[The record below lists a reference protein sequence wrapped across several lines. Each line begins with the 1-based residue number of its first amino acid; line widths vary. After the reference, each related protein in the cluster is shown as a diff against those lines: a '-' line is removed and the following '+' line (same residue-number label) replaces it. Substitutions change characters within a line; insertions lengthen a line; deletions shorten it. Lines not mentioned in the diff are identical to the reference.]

1 MAALKVF
8 KQIGQVVDS
17 DFLAMEA
24 LPVLWSFSLG
34 PLLDLEQFQ
43 AFMTLIK
50 SLSSRIE
57 REHTRKLQ
65 ELGSSNGTG
74 STRSGAKQPTAFQSS
89 SATNGGEVDFAS
101 LVSGRKNNA
110 TPDIMNDWGPPAAK
124 PASTATVMPGASQTS
139 SFSSWTSAVPPQ
151 ASRLNSLQPAMRTVT
166 PDLNT
171 SFAALTP
178 ASPFNAPLQPSARQP
193 SNSGFT
199 SAPLNRSASNTSSSI
214 NWSAATTIPNTPAWS
229 QQIPANGSI
238 LPPATQR
245 RSSFTIIP
253 PPSFPTQTSANSN
266 AYSAFSMPAMQPQQQ
281 QQQQQLQQQQRQA
294 LQQQTQQQKTYG
306 QSSGLDKYQSLI

>member
-1 MAALKVF
+1 
-8 KQIGQVVDS
+8 
-17 DFLAMEA
+17 MEA
-24 LPVLWSFSLG
+24 LPILWSFSLG

-50 SLSSRIE
+50 ALSSRIE

-101 LVSGRKNNA
+101 LVSGRKGNA

-124 PASTATVMPGASQTS
+124 PASTATAMPGVSQAS
-139 SFSSWTSAVPPQ
+139 SFSSWTSAAPAQ
-151 ASRLNSLQPAMRTVT
+151 ASRLNSLQPSTRTVT
-166 PDLNT
+166 PDLNN

-193 SNSGFT
+193 SNSAFT
-199 SAPLNRSASNTSSSI
+199 SPPLNQAPSNTSSSI
-214 NWSAATTIPNTPAWS
+214 NWSAATTTPNTSTWS
-229 QQIPANGSI
+229 QQRPTNGGI
-238 LPPATQR
+238 LPPPTQR
-245 RSSFTIIP
+245 QSSFTIAP
-253 PPSFPTQTSANSN
+253 PPSFTAQTPVKSN
-266 AYSAFSMPAMQPQQQ
+266 AYSAFSMPAMQPQQHQ
-281 QQQQQLQQQQRQA
+281 QQQQQRQA
-294 LQQQTQQQKTYG
+294 LQQQTQQQKTNT